1 MVFFIEND
9 FDFNENVF
17 DLCFFVILNILKAI
31 LFMKPITLKEIAEQL
46 NISVTT
52 VSKALKDYPDVSK
65 KTKGKV
71 KELAKT
77 LNYRPNTFAVNLRT
91 KESKTIGLIIPVIV
105 HHFFSNVIKGIVSQA
120 EKKGYLVIILQSNE
134 SYELEKKQIDLLI
147 SQRVDG
153 ILISLANET
162 ADFKHLNEVINQDKP
177 IVMFDKIA
185 KIVNCSKVIIDD
197 RKAAY
202 MATQHLIDTGCRRVA
217 HFRGALLPQNSIDRF
232 LGYKKALLD
241 NDLPYDPSLVY
252 ICECGD
258 KSFEEG
264 KMNANKLLE
273 DHDDVDGIFIN
284 TDLVAIGAMT
294 EFNRQGVKIPDD
306 ISIVGFSN
314 WFMSS
319 VISPSLST
327 IDQPGY
333 EMGKTAFKQLY
344 KEIKAIK
351 KNKPKAIKTITL
363 ETALV
368 KRASTKNSQRF

>member
-1 MVFFIEND
+1 
-9 FDFNENVF
+9 
-17 DLCFFVILNILKAI
+17 
-31 LFMKPITLKEIAEQL
+31 MKPVTLKQIAEHL

-65 KTKGKV
+65 KTKGLV

-77 LNYRPNTFAVNLRT
+77 LNYKPNAFAVNLRT

-105 HHFFSNVIKGIVSQA
+105 HHFFSSVIKGIVAQA

-134 SYELEKKQIDLLI
+134 SYELEKKQIDLLL

-153 ILISLANET
+153 ILISIANGT
-162 ADFKHLNEVINQDKP
+162 ANFNHLNEVLALNKP
-177 IVMFDKIA
+177 MVMFDKIA
-185 KIVNCSKVIIDD
+185 KIVKCSKIIIDD

-202 MATQHLIDTGCRRVA
+202 DATQHLIDTGCKRIA
-217 HFRGALLPQNSIDRF
+217 HFRGPLLPQNSIDRF

-241 NDLPYDPSLVY
+241 NNMPYDPSLVY

-258 KSFEEG
+258 MSFEEG
-264 KMNANKLLE
+264 KKSAQQLLK
-273 DHDDVDGIFIN
+273 DHSDVDGIFIN
-284 TDLVAIGAMT
+284 TDLVAIGALN
-294 EFNRQGVKIPDD
+294 EFNKQGIKIPEE

-319 VISPSLST
+319 VISPTLTT

-333 EMGKTAFKQLY
+333 QMGKTAFKQLY

-351 KNKPKAIKTITL
+351 NKKPKTPKTITL

-368 KRASTKNSQRF
+368 KRESTKE